1 MLYNPLVCGKKQLIR
16 KVNDKNLLRNRR
28 ERMSTDRYTSPLS
41 ERYASKEMQYIFSQ
55 DMKFRTWRR
64 LWIALAETEKELG
77 LNITQEQIDELKAH
91 ADDINYDVAKAREKE
106 VRHDVMSHVYA
117 YGVQCP
123 KAKGI
128 IHLGATSCYVGDNT
142 DIIVMTEALKL
153 VQKKLVNVI
162 AELSKFADKY
172 KDQPTL
178 AFTHFQPAQ
187 PTTVGKR
194 ATLWTQE
201 FMMDL
206 EDLEYVLGTI
216 KLLGSKGT
224 TGTQAS
230 FLELF
235 EGDQETIDK
244 IDPMIA
250 AKMGFKECYPVSGQ
264 TYSRKVD
271 TRVVN
276 VLAGIA
282 ASAHKMS
289 NDIRLLQH
297 LKEVEEPFEK
307 SQIGSSAMAYKRNPM
322 RSERI
327 ASLSRYV
334 MVDALNPAITS
345 ATQWFERT
353 LDDSANK
360 RLSVPEGFLAIDG
373 ILDLCLNVVDGLVV
387 YPKVIEKHMMA
398 ELPFMATENIM
409 MDAVKAG
416 GDRQE
421 LHERIRE
428 LSMEAGKNVK
438 VEGKDNNLLELIAA
452 DPAFNLTL
460 EELQKTM
467 DPKKYVG
474 RAKEQTESFIAK
486 VVNPVLASHKE
497 MLGMTAEINV

>member
-1 MLYNPLVCGKKQLIR
+1 M
-16 KVNDKNLLRNRR
+16 
-28 ERMSTDRYTSPLS
+28 TDIYQSPLS
-41 ERYASKEMQYIFSQ
+41 ERYASKEMQYIFSP

-77 LNITQEQIDELKAH
+77 LNITDEQIAELKEH
-91 ADDINYDVAKAREKE
+91 KDDINYDVAKKREKE

-153 VQKKLVNVI
+153 VKKKLVNVL
-162 AELSKFADKY
+162 AELAKFADAQKA
-172 KDQPTL
+172 QPTL

-194 ATLWTQE
+194 ATLWMNE
-201 FMMDL
+201 LVVDL
-206 EDLEYVLGTI
+206 EDLDYVIGSM

-235 EGDQETIDK
+235 EGDHDK
-244 IDPMIA
+244 VKKVDTMIA
-250 AKMGFKECYPVSGQ
+250 EKMGFDKVQPVSGQ
-264 TYSRKVD
+264 TYTRKVD
-271 TRVVN
+271 TRVLN

-282 ASAHKMS
+282 ASAHKFS

-297 LKEVEEPFEK
+297 LKEIEEPFEK
-307 SQIGSSAMAYKRNPM
+307 NQIGSSAMAYKRNPM

-327 ASLSRYV
+327 ASLANYV
-334 MVDALNPAITS
+334 IVDALNPAITS
-345 ATQWFERT
+345 STQWFERT

-360 RLSVPEGFLAIDG
+360 RISVPEAFLAIDG
-373 ILDLCLNVVDGLVV
+373 ILSLYLNIVDGLVV
-387 YPKVIEKHMMA
+387 YPKVIEKRLMS

-421 LHERIRE
+421 LHEAIRE
-428 LSMEAGKNVK
+428 LSMLAGKNVK
-438 VEGKDNNLLELIAA
+438 ENGLDNNLLELIAA
-452 DPAFNLTL
+452 DERFNLTL
-460 EELQKTM
+460 EDLKKTM
-467 DPKKYVG
+467 DPTKYTG
-474 RAKEQTESFIAK
+474 RSKEQVEEF
-486 VVNPVLASHKE
+486 LAEVIKPILDANKE
-497 MLGMTAEINV
+497 DLGLTAEINV

>member
-1 MLYNPLVCGKKQLIR
+1 
-16 KVNDKNLLRNRR
+16 
-28 ERMSTDRYTSPLS
+28 MSTDRYVSPLS
-41 ERYASKEMQYIFSQ
+41 ERYASREMQYIFSP
-55 DMKFRTWRR
+55 DMKFRTWRK

-77 LNITQEQIDELKAH
+77 LNITQEQIDELKSH
-91 ADDINYDVAKAREKE
+91 ADDINYDVAKERERQ

-153 VQKKLVNVI
+153 VQKKLINVI

-201 FMMDL
+201 FLLDL
-206 EDLEYVLGTI
+206 EDLEYVISTM

-235 EGDQETIDK
+235 DGDQETIDK

-250 AKMGFKECYPVSGQ
+250 EKMGFKECYPVSGQ

-271 TRVVN
+271 TRVLN

-360 RLSVPEGFLAIDG
+360 RLSIPEGFLAIDG

-428 LSMEAGKNVK
+428 LSMEAGKTVK

-460 EELQKTM
+460 EDLQKSM
-467 DPKKYVG
+467 DPTKYVG
-474 RAKEQTESFIAK
+474 RAKEQTEKFVSK
-486 VVNPVLASHKE
+486 VVQPILDAHKD
-497 MLGMTAEINV
+497 MLGIKAEINV

>member
-1 MLYNPLVCGKKQLIR
+1 
-16 KVNDKNLLRNRR
+16 
-28 ERMSTDRYTSPLS
+28 MSYDRYVSPLS
-41 ERYASKEMQYIFSQ
+41 ERYASKEMQYVFSP
-55 DMKFRTWRR
+55 DKKFKTWRR

-77 LNITQEQIDELKAH
+77 LSITQEQIDELKAH
-91 ADDINYDVAKAREKE
+91 AEDINYEVAKEREKV

-117 YGVQCP
+117 YGQQCP

-142 DIIVMTEALKL
+142 DIIVMSEALEI
-153 VQKKLVNVI
+153 VRKKLINVI
-162 AELSKFADKY
+162 AELAKFANNY
-172 KDQPTL
+172 KNQPTL

-194 ATLWTQE
+194 ATLWMQE
-201 FMMDL
+201 FLMDL
-206 EDLEYVLGTI
+206 QDLEYVKSTL

-235 EGDQETIDK
+235 DGDQEKIDQ

-250 AKMGFKECYPVSGQ
+250 KKLGFEACYPVSGQ

-271 TRVVN
+271 TRVLN

-282 ASAHKMS
+282 ASAHKFS

-307 SQIGSSAMAYKRNPM
+307 TQIGSSAMAYKRNPM

-334 MVDALNPAITS
+334 MIDALNPAITS

-387 YPKVIEKHMMA
+387 YPKVIEKRLMS

-409 MDAVKAG
+409 IDAVKAG

-421 LHERIRE
+421 LHEKIRE
-428 LSMEAGKNVK
+428 LSMEAGRNVK
-438 VEGKDNNLLELIAA
+438 EKGLDNNLLDLIAA
-452 DPAFNLTL
+452 DPAFGLNE
-460 EELQKTM
+460 EELKKTM
-467 DPKKYVG
+467 DPAKYVG
-474 RAKEQTESFIAK
+474 RAPLQVDNFLKK
-486 VVNPVLASHKE
+486 VVDPVLEANKDV
-497 MLGMTAEINV
+497 LGMTAEINV

>member
-1 MLYNPLVCGKKQLIR
+1 
-16 KVNDKNLLRNRR
+16 
-28 ERMSTDRYTSPLS
+28 MSTDRYDSPLS
-41 ERYASKEMQYIFSQ
+41 GRYASKEMQYIFSQ
-55 DMKFRTWRR
+55 DKKFTTWRR
-64 LWIALAETEKELG
+64 LWIALAEAERELG
-77 LNITQEQIDELKAH
+77 LNISEEQIAELKEH
-91 ADDINYDVAKAREKE
+91 VNDINYDVAIAREKE

-142 DIIVMTEALKL
+142 DIIIMTEGLKL
-153 VQKKLVNVI
+153 VKKKLVNVM
-162 AELSKFADKY
+162 SKLANFADKY
-172 KDQPTL
+172 KALPTL

-194 ATLWTQE
+194 ATLWLMELTLDYDDICYLIDS
-201 FMMDL
+201 M
-206 EDLEYVLGTI
+206 

-235 EGDQETIDK
+235 DGDNEKIKKIDK
-244 IDPMIA
+244 LIA
-250 AKMGFKECYPVSGQ
+250 KKMGFTDCYPVSGQ

-271 TRVVN
+271 SRVLN

-282 ASAHKMS
+282 SSAHKFS

-334 MVDALNPAITS
+334 MSDLMNPYITA

-360 RLSVPEGFLAIDG
+360 RLSVPEAFLAIDG
-373 ILDLCLNVVDGLVV
+373 ILDLYMNVADGLVV
-387 YPKVIEKHMMA
+387 YEKVIEKHIMA

-409 MDAVKAG
+409 MDAVKRG

-421 LHERIRE
+421 LHEKIRT
-428 LSMEAGKNVK
+428 LSMEAGRNVK
-438 VEGKDNNLLELIAA
+438 ARGLDNNLLELIAA
-452 DPAFNLTL
+452 EPSFNITL
-460 EELQKTM
+460 EELKKQM
-467 DPKKYVG
+467 DPSKYTG
-474 RAKEQTESFIAK
+474 RSKEQVEDF
-486 VVNPVLASHKE
+486 LKE
-497 MLGMTAEINV
+497 VIRPILEENRALLGLEAEINV

>member
-1 MLYNPLVCGKKQLIR
+1 
-16 KVNDKNLLRNRR
+16 
-28 ERMSTDRYTSPLS
+28 MSTDRYVSPLS
-41 ERYASKEMQYIFSQ
+41 ERYASKEMQYIFSP
-55 DMKFRTWRR
+55 DMKFRTWRK

-77 LNITQEQIDELKAH
+77 LNITDEQIEELKAH
-91 ADDINYDVAKAREKE
+91 AEDINYDVAKERERL

-153 VQKKLVNVI
+153 VKKKLVNVL
-162 AELSKFADKY
+162 AELAKFADEY
-172 KDQPTL
+172 KNQPTL

-194 ATLWTQE
+194 ATLWMQE
-201 FMMDL
+201 FCLDL
-206 EDLEYVLGTI
+206 EDLDYVLGSM

-235 EGDQETIDK
+235 DGDQETIDK

-250 AKMGFKECYPVSGQ
+250 KKMGFKECYPVSGQ

-271 TRVVN
+271 TRVIN

-282 ASAHKMS
+282 ASAHKFS

-307 SQIGSSAMAYKRNPM
+307 TQIGSSAMAYKRNPM

-421 LHERIRE
+421 LHERIRV
-428 LSMEAGKNVK
+428 LSMEAGKHVK
-438 VEGKDNNLLELIAA
+438 EEGKENNLLELIAA
-452 DPAFNLTL
+452 DPAFNMTL
-460 EELQKTM
+460 EELQKSM
-467 DPKKYVG
+467 EPSRYVG
-474 RAKEQTESFIAK
+474 RAPRQVDNFLKN
-486 VVNPVLASHKE
+486 VVNPILEDNKE
-497 MLGMTAEINV
+497 LLGVKAEILV

>member
-1 MLYNPLVCGKKQLIR
+1 
-16 KVNDKNLLRNRR
+16 
-28 ERMSTDRYTSPLS
+28 MSTDRYVSPLS
-41 ERYASKEMQYIFSQ
+41 ERYASKEMQYIFSP
-55 DMKFRTWRR
+55 DMKFKTWRR
-64 LWIALAETEKELG
+64 LWIALAETEMELG
-77 LNITQEQIDELKAH
+77 LSQDGRPVISREQIDELKAH
-91 ADDINYDVAKAREKE
+91 ADDINYEVALAREKE

-117 YGVQCP
+117 YWQQCP
-123 KAKGI
+123 KAAGI

-142 DIIVMTEALKL
+142 DVIVMKKALLL
-153 VQKKLVNVI
+153 VRKKLLNVLNELASF
-162 AELSKFADKY
+162 AEKY
-172 KDQPTL
+172 KAQPTL

-194 ATLWTQE
+194 AALWMQE
-201 FMMDL
+201 FLMDL
-206 EDLEYVLGTI
+206 EDLDHVLSGL

-235 EGDQETIDK
+235 DGDQETIDR

-250 AKMGFKECYPVSGQ
+250 QKMGFEACYPVSGQ

-271 TRVVN
+271 TRVAN

-307 SQIGSSAMAYKRNPM
+307 KQIGSSAMAYKRNPM

-334 MVDALNPAITS
+334 MIDALNPAITS

-360 RLSVPEGFLAIDG
+360 RLSIPEGFLAVDG

-387 YPKVIEKHMMA
+387 YPRVIEKHMMS

-416 GDRQE
+416 GNRQE

-428 LSMEAGKNVK
+428 LSMEAGRNVK
-438 VEGKDNNLLELIAA
+438 EKGLENNLLELIAE
-452 DPAFNLTL
+452 DPAFPMSM
-460 EELQKTM
+460 EELQKSM
-467 DPKKYVG
+467 EPSRYVG
-474 RAKEQTESFIAK
+474 RSKEQVEAFLEKVIA
-486 VVNPVLASHKE
+486 PVLEENKE
-497 MLGMTAEINV
+497 LLGVKAEIHV

>member
-1 MLYNPLVCGKKQLIR
+1 MS
-16 KVNDKNLLRNRR
+16 DK
-28 ERMSTDRYTSPLS
+28 YVSPLS
-41 ERYASKEMQYIFSQ
+41 ERYASKEMQYIFSP

-77 LNITQEQIDELKAH
+77 LDITQEQIDEMKAH
-91 ADDINYDVAKAREKE
+91 VDDINYDVAKEREKV

-117 YGVQCP
+117 FGVQCP
-123 KAKGI
+123 KAKPI

-153 VQKKLVNVI
+153 VKKKLVNVI
-162 AELSKFADKY
+162 AELAKFADEY
-172 KDQPTL
+172 KALPTL

-194 ATLWTQE
+194 ASLWLQE
-201 FMMDL
+201 LMLDY
-206 EDLEYVLGTI
+206 EDICYVIDGM

-235 EGDQETIDK
+235 DGDQETIDK

-250 AKMGFKECYPVSGQ
+250 EKMGFKACYPVSGQ

-271 TRVVN
+271 TRVIN

-282 ASAHKMS
+282 ASAHKFS

-297 LKEVEEPFEK
+297 LKEIEEPFEK
-307 SQIGSSAMAYKRNPM
+307 TQIGSSAMAYKRNPM

-360 RLSVPEGFLAIDG
+360 RLSIPEAFLAIDG
-373 ILDLCLNVVDGLVV
+373 ILDLYLNVVDGLVV
-387 YPKVIEKHMMA
+387 YPKVIEKCLMS

-421 LHERIRE
+421 LHEKIRT
-428 LSMEAGKNVK
+428 LSMEAGRNVK
-438 VEGKDNNLLELIAA
+438 VEGKENNLLELIAA
-452 DPAFNLTL
+452 DPSFNLTL
-460 EELQKTM
+460 EDLQKTM
-467 DPKKYVG
+467 DPSKYTG
-474 RAKEQTESFIAK
+474 RAKEQVEAFLK
-486 VVNPVLASHKE
+486 NVVQPVLDENKDL
-497 MLGMTAEINV
+497 LGLKAEINV